1 MLQPL
6 ECPCPPLSP
15 RGDPRPAAHRAPRR
29 HPAPDH
35 GHAADERH
43 AASRDV
49 ILCVRRAHSVRTGGA
64 RDPAH
69 GRLAGARLVGQGK
82 GWRQVGGRA
91 GPRWDP
97 GTLPASLAGK
107 GTATFDAGARA
118 HVCVHHC

>member
-1 MLQPL
+1 MIFPTLRDQGTSPILEPL
-6 ECPCPPLSP
+6 VCPCPPLSLG
-15 RGDPRPAAHRAPRR
+15 GDPRSAAHRAPRR

-49 ILCVRRAHSVRTGGA
+49 ILCVRRAPNVRTGGA

-97 GTLPASLAGK
+97 GMVAGLPRREGHGHL
-107 GTATFDAGARA
+107 
-118 HVCVHHC
+118 